1 MQVKMKNFLNM
12 KRNLIKFYAQL
23 SIVGTLATLGLVALC
38 GEPTE
43 DANFLA
49 VFSGQI
55 AVVIFTWTL
64 AYLLSKRWQIIRKI
78 EATGLF
84 Q

>member
-1 MQVKMKNFLNM
+1 MQVKMTNFLNM
-12 KRNLIKFYAQL
+12 KRNLIKFSAQL
-23 SIVGTLATLGLVALC
+23 SIVGILATLGLVALC

-49 VFSGQI
+49 VVSGQI
-55 AVVIFTWTL
+55 AVVIFTWSL
-64 AYLLSKRWQIIRKI
+64 AYVLSKKWQIVRKI

>member
-1 MQVKMKNFLNM
+1 M
-12 KRNLIKFYAQL
+12 KRNLIKFYVQL
-23 SIVGTLATLGLVALC
+23 SIVGILATLGLVALC

-43 DANFLA
+43 DANFPA

-55 AVVIFTWTL
+55 AVVIFTWAL

>member
-38 GEPTE
+38 GDPTE
-43 DANFLA
+43 DENFLA

>member
-1 MQVKMKNFLNM
+1 M